1 MIAVPD
7 AILADLSAR
16 LAATRLPPADHDRDW
31 TDGTSPEYLRA
42 LVGYWREHFDWRAQ
56 ESALNKFSHFHA
68 TVDGTQLHFIHER
81 GRGPSSLPIML
92 LHGYPD
98 SFHRFVKLI
107 PLLSDPAAHGGDPLD
122 AFDVIVPSLP
132 GYGYSE
138 PRIRAG
144 GAFGFGDV
152 LHELMTDTL
161 GYDRY
166 ALHGGDWGSVI
177 TDWLARSHSES
188 LAGIHLTDV
197 PFFHIFQK
205 PDDLSAA
212 EKTFFDRIEKWQQAE
227 GAYAQIQGTRPHS
240 LGPALNDSPAGLASW
255 LVEKFQR
262 WSDCG
267 GDVEKRFTKD
277 ELLTNIMIYWTTET
291 IETAFQPYR
300 DVMNAGAARWTIE
313 AVRGWLGSHATPA
326 AFACFPADI
335 SHPPREWAE
344 RFFNVQRWS
353 EMPAGGHFAAFEEPE
368 LLAADIR
375 SFFRPLRRS

>member
-1 MIAVPD
+1 
-7 AILADLSAR
+7 
-16 LAATRLPPADHDRDW
+16 
-31 TDGTSPEYLRA
+31 
-42 LVGYWREHFDWRAQ
+42 
-56 ESALNKFSHFHA
+56 
-68 TVDGTQLHFIHER
+68 
-81 GRGPSSLPIML
+81 
-92 LHGYPD
+92 
-98 SFHRFVKLI
+98 
-107 PLLSDPAAHGGDPLD
+107 
-122 AFDVIVPSLP
+122 
-132 GYGYSE
+132 
-138 PRIRAG
+138 
-144 GAFGFGDV
+144 
-152 LHELMTDTL
+152 MTDTL
-161 GYDRY
+161 GYERY
-166 ALHGGDWGSVI
+166 ALHGGDWGSVV
-177 TDWLARSHSES
+177 TDWLARSHADP

-205 PDDLSAA
+205 PDDLSAG
-212 EKTFFDRIEKWQQAE
+212 EKTFFDRIEKWQQVE
-227 GAYAQIQGTRPHS
+227 GAYAQIQGTRPRS

-255 LVEKFQR
+255 LIEKFQR

-277 ELLTNIMIYWTTET
+277 ELLTNIMIYWKTET

-313 AVRGWLGSHATPA
+313 AVRGWFGSHATPA

-375 SFFRPLRRS
+375 SFFRPQRRS